1 MLVVGLTG
9 GIGSGKSTVAEL
21 FAQWG
26 VPVIDTDRIARE
38 LTRREGQ
45 AMPLIRAQFGAE
57 FIDSDGAL
65 DRALMRRTVFG
76 DPAARSKLESI
87 LHPRIRNQVETQL
100 NSLSVPYALVVIP
113 LLVEKGGYADLLD
126 RVLVVDCNTELQI
139 ARTMARG
146 ELSQEDVELI
156 LAAQAGR
163 QVRLNQ
169 ADDVIVNEGDRADLE
184 ARVWALHRKYS
195 SLSDKKT

>member
-1 MLVVGLTG
+1 
-9 GIGSGKSTVAEL
+9 
-21 FAQWG
+21 
-26 VPVIDTDRIARE
+26 
-38 LTRREGQ
+38 
-45 AMPLIRAQFGAE
+45 
-57 FIDSDGAL
+57 
-65 DRALMRRTVFG
+65 MRRTVFG
-76 DPAARSKLESI
+76 DVAARTKLESI

-146 ELSQEDVELI
+146 ELSQKDAELI

-163 QVRLNQ
+163 QVRLDQ
-169 ADDVIVNEGDRADLE
+169 ADDVIVNEGDRGDLE